1 MDAADST
8 PTPPETGPDAGGPD
22 SDTAGAREPNR
33 KVDLASL
40 RALAHPLRMQI
51 IDALT
56 TYGAHT
62 ASGLAERLG
71 ESSGATSYHL
81 RQLARHDFVRED
93 ASRGTGR
100 ERWWE
105 MSSGLDIGAAELM
118 ETPVG
123 REATRIVMSEW
134 LTLRM
139 QQIQAFM
146 ARADDLAPE
155 WQQATSL
162 LSASLNLTAAQAAE
176 LNERYTALI
185 DEFAAQ
191 YGRRHTEPGGRPFQ
205 VQYYAFPVADG
216 DVTPPG
222 DLP

>member
-1 MDAADST
+1 MDPAEHA
-8 PTPPETGPDAGGPD
+8 PDPRRD
-22 SDTAGAREPNR
+22 RHR

-40 RALAHPLRMQI
+40 RALAHPLRVQI

-81 RQLARHDFVRED
+81 RQLAKHDFVRED
-93 ASRGTGR
+93 ASRGTAR

-105 MSSGLDIGAAELM
+105 LSSGLDIGAAELM

-134 LTLRM
+134 LSLRM
-139 QQIQAFM
+139 QRIQAFM

-155 WQQATSL
+155 WQQASSL
-162 LSASLNLTAAQAAE
+162 LSASLNLTPQQAAE
-176 LNERYTALI
+176 LNERYMALV
-185 DEFAAQ
+185 DEYAEK
-191 YGRRHTEPGGRPFQ
+191 YGRHHTEPGGRPFQ
-205 VQYYAFPVADG
+205 VQYYAFPVIDG
-216 DVTPPG
+216 DITPGPAG
-222 DLP
+222 DQP